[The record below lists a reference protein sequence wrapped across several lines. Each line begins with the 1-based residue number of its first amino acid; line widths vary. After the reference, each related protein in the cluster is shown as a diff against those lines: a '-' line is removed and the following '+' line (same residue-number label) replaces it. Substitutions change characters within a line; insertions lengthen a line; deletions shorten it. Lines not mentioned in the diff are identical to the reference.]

1 MAVLADNVF
10 GLLTYQGGDPTLA
23 SSWSKSGPHRNVAYM
38 DGNVACASE
47 IGRSV
52 NTPSRPCS
60 LVSCRIVSARP
71 PGVPFCQ
78 GCLIDP

>member
-1 MAVLADNVF
+1 MLADNVF

-23 SSWSKSGPHRNVAYM
+23 SSWSKSGPHRNVAYK
-38 DGNVACASE
+38 DGNVTCASE

-60 LVSCRIVSARP
+60 LVPCRTVSARP
-71 PGVPFCQ
+71 PRSPFPS
-78 GCLIDP
+78 GMSH